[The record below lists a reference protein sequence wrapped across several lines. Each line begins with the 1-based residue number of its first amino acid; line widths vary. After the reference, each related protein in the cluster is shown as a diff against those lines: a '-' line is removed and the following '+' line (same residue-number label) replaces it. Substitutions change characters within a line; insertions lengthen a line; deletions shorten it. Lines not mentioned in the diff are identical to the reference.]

1 MSSALAERLRVLR
14 REVGVAASADPSP
27 RPSPARGEGA
37 EPLSPSPLAGEGLGR
52 GAALRQEV
60 PDHIRRLLGLRTRS
74 ASPRSAVRSYAPED
88 EFLPDALPLPSRERA
103 GERGPHSPYSRT
115 FSLAD
120 RHLPGDEIAPGLRY
134 LESRHDA
141 PTLPP
146 QLDASFAKNFD
157 TVARDHLLFF
167 DTETTGLAGGT
178 GTRAFMIGASDLV
191 DGQLRIRQ
199 LLTTTMAAEDAMLRI
214 FAGWLSPQTVLVSYN
229 GRSYDAPLLKTRYR
243 LARLPCP
250 ITPLAH
256 LDLLHPVRRRYRG
269 QWENCRLGTV
279 ERRLLRVLRDDDL
292 PGSEAPRAWRDY
304 LLGGPA
310 TDLRRV
316 LAHNHTDVRSLAQLL
331 GVLCGVNDGDGA
343 GAGLS

>member
-1 MSSALAERLRVLR
+1 MSTVLAEKLRALR
-14 REVGVAASADPSP
+14 REGGSVGTAAPTAP
-27 RPSPARGEGA
+27 RA
-37 EPLSPSPLAGEGLGR
+37 
-52 GAALRQEV
+52 EV
-60 PDHIRRLLGLRTRS
+60 PEHIRRLLGLRARATPPPGTV
-74 ASPRSAVRSYAPED
+74 ASYAPED
-88 EFLPDALPLPSRERA
+88 DAQSAPPRPRA
-103 GERGPHSPYSRT
+103 AAPI
-115 FSLAD
+115 D
-120 RHLPGDEIAPGLRY
+120 RHLPGDQIAPGLRY
-134 LESRHDA
+134 LESRHAA
-141 PTLPP
+141 PALPP
-146 QLDASFAKNFD
+146 QLDASFAKNFG
-157 TVARDHLLFF
+157 TVARDDLLFF

-199 LLTTTMAAEDAMLRI
+199 LLTTTMAAEEAMLRT
-214 FAGWLSPQTVLVSYN
+214 FAGWLSPHAVLVSYN

-250 ITPLAH
+250 IATLAH

-279 ERRLLRVLRDDDL
+279 ERHLLRVLREDDL

-316 LAHNHTDVRSLAQLL
+316 LAHNHTDVRSLMDLL
-331 GVLCGVNDGDGA
+331 AVLAAGGDA
-343 GAGLS
+343 GRVTLAS